1 MRKQLGM
8 EPSAKPEALPEALQ
22 DRSEEVSGVKDGE
35 SDDHQVERVPH
46 LLGGQDEAG
55 GHVAEDAYV

>member
-1 MRKQLGM
+1 MWKELRV
-8 EPSAKPEALPEALQ
+8 EPGAELEALPEALQ

-55 GHVAEDAYV
+55 DHVAEDA